1 MNNQEKLIRKRT
13 RDSGEKI
20 VPIPKTYFL
29 DFSNRHFRI
38 QQKFSLLSF
47 DCNVIICIS
56 FSEYD
61 VDGKTLKM
69 MNSVERISQL
79 IPKFKQQLLF
89 LEEREKL
96 FKKINDYSVQC
107 DGSLSNISTNSQTTS
122 MVPIS
127 SQTTSMVPINS
138 QTTSMV
144 PINSQPSSFVP
155 VPATDSLS
163 KESMD
168 YSRSDHSDV
177 GADINIAF
185 PDDYKIPLLPK
196 ALIKDIEDGIL
207 EKFGPHCANR
217 QILIDAIVYDLLD
230 KYNLL

>member
-1 MNNQEKLIRKRT
+1 MPNT
-13 RDSGEKI
+13 S
-20 VPIPKTYFL
+20 FL
-29 DFSNRHFRI
+29 DLSNRHFRI
-38 QQKFSLLSF
+38 EQKFSLLSF
-47 DCNVIICIS
+47 YCNIIICIS
-56 FSEYD
+56 FLEYD
-61 VDGKTLKM
+61 IDGKTLKM

-96 FKKINDYSVQC
+96 FTKINDYSVQC
-107 DGSLSNISTNSQTTS
+107 DGSLSTIST
-122 MVPIS
+122 
-127 SQTTSMVPINS
+127 NS

-144 PINSQPSSFVP
+144 PINSQPSTFVP
-155 VPATDSLS
+155 VPTTDSLS

-185 PDDYKIPLLPK
+185 PDDNKIPLLPK

-217 QILIDAIVYDLLD
+217 QILIDAIVYDLLV

>member
-1 MNNQEKLIRKRT
+1 
-13 RDSGEKI
+13 
-20 VPIPKTYFL
+20 
-29 DFSNRHFRI
+29 
-38 QQKFSLLSF
+38 
-47 DCNVIICIS
+47 
-56 FSEYD
+56 
-61 VDGKTLKM
+61 M

-96 FKKINDYSVQC
+96 FTKINDYSVQC
-107 DGSLSNISTNSQTTS
+107 DGSLSTILT
-122 MVPIS
+122 
-127 SQTTSMVPINS
+127 NS

-144 PINSQPSSFVP
+144 PINSQPSTFVP
-155 VPATDSLS
+155 VPTTDSLS

-177 GADINIAF
+177 GAYINIAF

>member
-1 MNNQEKLIRKRT
+1 
-13 RDSGEKI
+13 
-20 VPIPKTYFL
+20 
-29 DFSNRHFRI
+29 
-38 QQKFSLLSF
+38 
-47 DCNVIICIS
+47 
-56 FSEYD
+56 
-61 VDGKTLKM
+61 M

-144 PINSQPSSFVP
+144 PINSQTTSMVPINSQPSSFVP

-185 PDDYKIPLLPK
+185 PDDYKIPL
-196 ALIKDIEDGIL
+196 
-207 EKFGPHCANR
+207 
-217 QILIDAIVYDLLD
+217 
-230 KYNLL
+230 